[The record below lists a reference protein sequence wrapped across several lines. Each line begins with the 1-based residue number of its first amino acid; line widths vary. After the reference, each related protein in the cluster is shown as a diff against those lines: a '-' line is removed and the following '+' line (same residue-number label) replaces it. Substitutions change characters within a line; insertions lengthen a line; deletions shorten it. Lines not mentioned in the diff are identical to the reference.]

1 MRKGRQKYEQK
12 EKHMYRAAMSNNSL
26 CFDFDWDDVQK
37 QNGEGVNGSQFD
49 IARLLLKRR

>member
-12 EKHMYRAAMSNNSL
+12 EKHMYRAAMSNNSF
-26 CFDFDWDDVQK
+26 CFDFDWDDVKK